1 MSVIYCGICGFPP
14 EFCEFGGA
22 SKRCKEWLESNQR
35 DLFNKLYSAE
45 SLETAV
51 SSLSLEKQEEI
62 ERKINKEKAKEE
74 AKAER
79 ELQKMMSSK
88 VTIKR
93 IERSKRKHVIA
104 ISGLEVFNIDLKKL
118 SKTFASKFATGCSVT
133 KTPEGK
139 DEVIVQG
146 DVGDEVEVY
155 VKELLE
161 KDGLH
166 DIKVEQ
172 IEDKPKKKKAP
183 APAA

>member
-1 MSVIYCGICGFPP
+1 MSITYCGVCGFPP
-14 EFCEFGGA
+14 EYCEFGGA
-22 SKRCKEWLESNQR
+22 FKRCKEWLESNEPA
-35 DLFNKLYSAE
+35 LFNKLYAE
-45 SLETAV
+45 GSLEQAM
-51 SSLSLEKQEEI
+51 SSISLEKQEEI
-62 ERKINKEKAKEE
+62 ERKIQKEKAKEE

-79 ELQKMMSSK
+79 ELQKKMSSK

-104 ISGLEVFNIDLKKL
+104 VQGLEVFNIDLKKL

-133 KTPEGK
+133 KSLEGK
-139 DEVIVQG
+139 DEVVVQG
-146 DVGDEVEVY
+146 DVAEEVEAY

-172 IEDKPKKKKAP
+172 VEDKPKKKKPQAQ
-183 APAA
+183 A